1 MGKKITQKNNTI
13 TKLISVITLLLT
25 TTIAHPQT
33 ATELITMPQQP
44 QIEIPQEI
52 KKKQQKNSNPQATLK
67 QPSSNPQATKQTQPT
82 QPKTGK
88 QTLIYLEQSNL
99 VQFDNDNLP
108 NIQVLT
114 GNVILRHDD
123 IYLYCDSAHLNQNTN
138 SFQAFKNVKIQQGD
152 SLTIHSNL
160 LNYNG
165 NTRIAHLYHNVK
177 LIHHE
182 VTLYTDTLTYNRNKD
197 LGYYTCGG
205 KLIDSQNTLTS
216 QHGYYH
222 SNTKTAEFNHNVIG
236 KNTNSTLTSDTL
248 TYNTQ
253 TKIATILGPTTI
265 QHTDSTTIYA
275 EQGWYNTTTDQS
287 QLLKNPII
295 NHQNGKTLQGD
306 TIYYNKQTGIGQA
319 YHNITLKDT
328 INKIS
333 LHGHYAYHKE
343 QGEISIITDSALMIQ
358 YTQNDTTYIHS
369 DTIYTYTQNPN
380 NKTTIAYHNVRL
392 YNKQYQS
399 VCDSLTYSTTDSIIH
414 LMQIPIIWNQDQ
426 QITGDTIHIHT
437 HNQDI
442 DKMHIIGNAIMI
454 QQHDTTHYNQV
465 SGKEIIAHIQNQQL
479 NHVNISGNVESIFYP
494 TDQDQII
501 GLNSIKSTYMT
512 INFNQG
518 KLDRFI
524 VYPSPTATMHPISQI
539 TPNMLYLPNYTWQ
552 NNIRPTSKNDIFR
565 HPQRLTQEQINTQR
579 QEIKQQEQQERKNKR
594 KQKNQEN
601 LQNETNTTPPQQ

>member
-44 QIEIPQEI
+44 QIEVPQEI
-52 KKKQQKNSNPQATLK
+52 KKKQQKNNNPQATLK

-88 QTLIYLEQSNL
+88 QTLIYLEQSNI

-138 SFQAFKNVKIQQGD
+138 SFQAFKNVKLQQGD

-275 EQGWYNTTTDQS
+275 KQGWYNTTTDQS

-512 INFNQG
+512 IHFNQG

>member
-52 KKKQQKNSNPQATLK
+52 KKKQQKNSNPQVTLK

-512 INFNQG
+512 IHFNQG

>member
-343 QGEISIITDSALMIQ
+343 QGEISIITNSALMIQ

-512 INFNQG
+512 IHFNQG

>member
-44 QIEIPQEI
+44 QIEVPQEI

-414 LMQIPIIWNQDQ
+414 LTQIPIIWNQDQ

-512 INFNQG
+512 IHFNQG

>member
-1 MGKKITQKNNTI
+1 
-13 TKLISVITLLLT
+13 
-25 TTIAHPQT
+25 
-33 ATELITMPQQP
+33 MPQQP

-52 KKKQQKNSNPQATLK
+52 KKKQQKNNNPQATLK

-165 NTRIAHLYHNVK
+165 NTRIAHLHHNVK

-512 INFNQG
+512 IHFNQG

-594 KQKNQEN
+594 KQKKQEN

>member
-512 INFNQG
+512 IHFNQG

-594 KQKNQEN
+594 KQKNQES

>member
-44 QIEIPQEI
+44 QIEVPQEI

-333 LHGHYAYHKE
+333 LHGHYAYNKE

-512 INFNQG
+512 IHFNQG

>member
-44 QIEIPQEI
+44 QIEVPQEI
-52 KKKQQKNSNPQATLK
+52 KKKQQKNNNPQATLK

-88 QTLIYLEQSNL
+88 QTLIYLEQSNI

-275 EQGWYNTTTDQS
+275 KQGWYNTTTDQS

-512 INFNQG
+512 IHFNQG

>member
-88 QTLIYLEQSNL
+88 QTLIYLEQSNI

-343 QGEISIITDSALMIQ
+343 HGEISIITDSALMIQ

-512 INFNQG
+512 IHFNQG

>member
-44 QIEIPQEI
+44 QIEVPQEI
-52 KKKQQKNSNPQATLK
+52 KKKQQKNSNTQATLK

-512 INFNQG
+512 IHFNQG

>member
-44 QIEIPQEI
+44 QIEVPQEI

-67 QPSSNPQATKQTQPT
+67 QPSSNPQATKQTQST

-512 INFNQG
+512 IHFNQG

>member
-1 MGKKITQKNNTI
+1 
-13 TKLISVITLLLT
+13 
-25 TTIAHPQT
+25 
-33 ATELITMPQQP
+33 
-44 QIEIPQEI
+44 
-52 KKKQQKNSNPQATLK
+52 
-67 QPSSNPQATKQTQPT
+67 
-82 QPKTGK
+82 
-88 QTLIYLEQSNL
+88 
-99 VQFDNDNLP
+99 
-108 NIQVLT
+108 
-114 GNVILRHDD
+114 
-123 IYLYCDSAHLNQNTN
+123 
-138 SFQAFKNVKIQQGD
+138 
-152 SLTIHSNL
+152 
-160 LNYNG
+160 
-165 NTRIAHLYHNVK
+165 
-177 LIHHE
+177 
-182 VTLYTDTLTYNRNKD
+182 
-197 LGYYTCGG
+197 
-205 KLIDSQNTLTS
+205 
-216 QHGYYH
+216 
-222 SNTKTAEFNHNVIG
+222 
-236 KNTNSTLTSDTL
+236 
-248 TYNTQ
+248 
-253 TKIATILGPTTI
+253 
-265 QHTDSTTIYA
+265 
-275 EQGWYNTTTDQS
+275 
-287 QLLKNPII
+287 
-295 NHQNGKTLQGD
+295 
-306 TIYYNKQTGIGQA
+306 
-319 YHNITLKDT
+319 
-328 INKIS
+328 
-333 LHGHYAYHKE
+333 
-343 QGEISIITDSALMIQ
+343 MIQ

-479 NHVNISGNVESIFYP
+479 NHVNILGNVESIFYP

-512 INFNQG
+512 IHFNQG

-565 HPQRLTQEQINTQR
+565 HPPRLTQEQINTQR

>member
-88 QTLIYLEQSNL
+88 QTLIYLEQSNI

-512 INFNQG
+512 IHFNQG

>member
-343 QGEISIITDSALMIQ
+343 HGEISIITDSALMIQ

-512 INFNQG
+512 IHFNQG

>member
-1 MGKKITQKNNTI
+1 MGKKITQKHNTT
-13 TKLISVITLLLT
+13 TKLLTVILLLLT
-25 TTIAHPQT
+25 TTHAHTQI

-52 KKKQQKNSNPQATLK
+52 KQKQKQKQNSNPQATLK
-67 QPSSNPQATKQTQPT
+67 QPSPKKTDTQT
-82 QPKTGK
+82 PKTGK

-99 VQFDNDNLP
+99 VQFDNENLP
-108 NIQVLT
+108 DIQVLT

-123 IYLYCDSAHLNQNTN
+123 IYLYCDSAHLNQATN
-138 SFQAFKNVKIQQGD
+138 SFQAFGNVKIQQGD
-152 SLTIHSNL
+152 SLTIHSNR

-222 SNTKTAEFNHNVIG
+222 SNTKTAEFNHNIIG

-512 INFNQG
+512 IHFNQG

>member
-44 QIEIPQEI
+44 QIEVPQEI

-512 INFNQG
+512 IHFNQG

-594 KQKNQEN
+594 KQKDQEN

>member
-44 QIEIPQEI
+44 QIEVPQEI
-52 KKKQQKNSNPQATLK
+52 KKKQQKNSNPQAPLK

-512 INFNQG
+512 IHFNQG

>member
-44 QIEIPQEI
+44 QIEVPQEI

-369 DTIYTYTQNPN
+369 DTIFTYTQNPN

-512 INFNQG
+512 IHFNQG

>member
-44 QIEIPQEI
+44 QIEVPQEI
-52 KKKQQKNSNPQATLK
+52 KKKQPKNSNPQATLK

-512 INFNQG
+512 IHFNQG

>member
-512 INFNQG
+512 IHFNQG

>member
-52 KKKQQKNSNPQATLK
+52 KKKQQKNNNPQATLK

-512 INFNQG
+512 IHFNQG

-594 KQKNQEN
+594 KQKKQEN

>member
-52 KKKQQKNSNPQATLK
+52 KQKQKQKQKQNSNPQATLK
-67 QPSSNPQATKQTQPT
+67 QPSPKKTDTQT
-82 QPKTGK
+82 PKTGK

-152 SLTIHSNL
+152 SLTIHSNR

-165 NTRIAHLYHNVK
+165 NTRIAHLYHNVR
-177 LIHHE
+177 LLHQE
-182 VTLYTDTLTYNRNKD
+182 VTLHTDTLIYNRNQD
-197 LGYYTCGG
+197 LGYYHCGG

-222 SNTKTAEFNHNVIG
+222 TNTKTAEFKYNVIG
-236 KNTNSTLTSDTL
+236 KNNTSTLTSDTL

-253 TKIATILGPTTI
+253 TKISTILGPTTI

-512 INFNQG
+512 IHFNQG

-594 KQKNQEN
+594 KQKNQES

>member
-44 QIEIPQEI
+44 QIEVPQEI
-52 KKKQQKNSNPQATLK
+52 KKKQQKN
-67 QPSSNPQATKQTQPT
+67 SNPQATKQTQPT

-512 INFNQG
+512 IHFNQG

>member
-44 QIEIPQEI
+44 QIEVPQEI

-512 INFNQG
+512 IHFNQG

-594 KQKNQEN
+594 KQKNQES

>member
-52 KKKQQKNSNPQATLK
+52 KKKQQKN
-67 QPSSNPQATKQTQPT
+67 SNPQATKQTQPT

-512 INFNQG
+512 IHFNQG

>member
-44 QIEIPQEI
+44 QIEVPQEI

-512 INFNQG
+512 IHFNQG

-539 TPNMLYLPNYTWQ
+539 TPNMLYLPNYTGQ

>member
-1 MGKKITQKNNTI
+1 MGKKITHKHNTT
-13 TKLISVITLLLT
+13 TKLLTVILLLLT
-25 TTIAHPQT
+25 TTHAHTQI

-52 KKKQQKNSNPQATLK
+52 KQKQKQNSNPQATLK
-67 QPSSNPQATKQTQPT
+67 QPSPKKTDTQT
-82 QPKTGK
+82 PKTGK

-99 VQFDNDNLP
+99 VQFDNENLP
-108 NIQVLT
+108 DIQVLT

-138 SFQAFKNVKIQQGD
+138 SFQAFGNVKIQQGD
-152 SLTIHSNL
+152 SLTIHSNR

-165 NTRIAHLYHNVK
+165 NTRIAHLYHNVQ
-177 LIHHE
+177 LLHQE
-182 VTLYTDTLTYNRNKD
+182 VTLHTDTLIYNRNQD
-197 LGYYTCGG
+197 LGYYHCGG

-414 LMQIPIIWNQDQ
+414 LTQIPIIWNQDQ

-512 INFNQG
+512 IHFNQG

>member
-44 QIEIPQEI
+44 QIEVPQEI

-369 DTIYTYTQNPN
+369 DTIYTYTQNTN

-512 INFNQG
+512 IHFNQG

>member
-44 QIEIPQEI
+44 QIEVPQEI

-67 QPSSNPQATKQTQPT
+67 QPSSNPQATKQT

-479 NHVNISGNVESIFYP
+479 NHVNILGNVESIFYP

-512 INFNQG
+512 IHFNQG